1 MPGQGN
7 EKIEIGH
14 RTGDLAV
21 RQGLHEPV
29 ERLLAGRAVGDDL
42 GDHRVVP
49 GADLIAGPHAAV
61 DADRARREGRR
72 SGEGQVVEPPGRR
85 QEALA
90 HVFGVDPGLERPAV
104 DRQILLRHGQW
115 LTAGHPQLQL
125 DKIQSGDG
133 LGDGVLDLQAGVHLH
148 EPEAVFAQRSGA
160 VDHELDRSRPGIA
173 DGPRRI
179 GGGLA
184 HGRTHACRHIGGR
197 GLLDDLLVS
206 PLQGAVALE
215 QMDDVAVPV
224 AEHLNLDVAR
234 LGNVLFNEAH
244 RITEAG
250 LSFSLRAFE
259 RGPEIR
265 RFPDQPHALAATARA
280 GLDHHRIAD
289 FVGLGGQH
297 LGILTFPVIARDDR
311 HTRLDHQGFGGIFAA
326 HGPDRRSRGADEDE
340 AFGFHRLHKGRVL
353 AEKAIAGVDGFRAR
367 ALAGVDDLAGLEVAF
382 NRR

>member
-1 MPGQGN
+1 M
-7 EKIEIGH
+7 
-14 RTGDLAV
+14 
-21 RQGLHEPV
+21 
-29 ERLLAGRAVGDDL
+29 
-42 GDHRVVP
+42 
-49 GADLIAGPHAAV
+49 
-61 DADRARREGRR
+61 
-72 SGEGQVVEPPGRR
+72 
-85 QEALA
+85 
-90 HVFGVDPGLERPAV
+90 
-104 DRQILLRHGQW
+104 
-115 LTAGHPQLQL
+115 
-125 DKIQSGDG
+125 
-133 LGDGVLDLQAGVHLH
+133 LDLQAGVHFH
-148 EPEAVFAQRSGA
+148 EPEAVFAQWSGA
-160 VDHELDRSRPGIA
+160 IDDELDRSRPGIA
-173 DGPRRI
+173 DGPCRI

-184 HGRTHACRHIGGR
+184 HGRAHACRHIGGR

-234 LGNVLFNEAH
+234 LGNVPFNEAH

-289 FVGLGGQH
+289 FVGLGGQY

-311 HTRLDHQGFGGIFAA
+311 HTRLDHQRFGGIFAA
-326 HGPDRRSRGADEDE
+326 HGPDRRGRGADEDE

-367 ALAGVDDLAGLEVAF
+367 TLAGIYDLCGLEVAF
-382 NRR
+382 SRR